1 MSKTYD
7 VAVVGTSGLVGETLV
22 SMLEERDFPV
32 GTLYP
37 LENEEAAGGR
47 VEFRDKQLKVTA
59 LEAFDFSQVQIAFF
73 VTNEEV
79 SAEYVPRAAETG
91 CVVIDRG
98 PHFRLEDDIPLVV
111 PEVNPEAIADYTR
124 RNIIAS
130 PSCASIQLLMALKPI
145 DDSVG
150 VERVNVATYQAV
162 SGAGKGGV
170 ETLAGQTAAL
180 LNAQTLK
187 DGSFPKQMA
196 FNVLPQVGDFLDNGY
211 TREEMKIVR
220 ETQKVLENES
230 LKVNPTAVR
239 VPVFFGHSE
248 AVHIE
253 TREKISAKQAHKLLQ
268 KAPGIEVLDGNE
280 AGAWPTAVTEAANED
295 AVFIGRIRE
304 DISSDCGLNLWL
316 VTDNSRKGA
325 ALNCVQVA
333 EILVKGYI

>member
-22 SMLEERDFPV
+22 SMLDERDFPV
-32 GTLYP
+32 GTVYP
-37 LENEEAAGGR
+37 LESEESAGGR
-47 VEFRDKQLKVTA
+47 VEFKGKQLKVTA

-79 SAEYVPRAAETG
+79 AAEYIPKAAETG

-111 PEVNPEAIADYTR
+111 PEVNPGAIAGYTR

-130 PSCASIQLLMALKPI
+130 PSCASIQLLVALKPI

-162 SGAGKGGV
+162 SGVGKGGV

-180 LNAQTLK
+180 LNAQTLT

-196 FNVLPQVGDFLDNGY
+196 FNVLPQVGDFQDNGY
-211 TREEMKIVR
+211 TIEEMKIVR
-220 ETQKVLENES
+220 ETKKVMENED
-230 LKVNPTAVR
+230 LRVNPTAVR

-253 TREKISAKQAHKLLQ
+253 TRKKISAVQARKLLK
-268 KAPGIEVLDGNE
+268 KAPGIKVLDKHKEG
-280 AGAWPTAVTEAANED
+280 GWPTPVTEAVNED
-295 AVFIGRIRE
+295 AVFVGRIRE
-304 DISSDCGLNLWL
+304 DLSSDCGINLWL

-325 ALNCVQVA
+325 ALNCVQIA